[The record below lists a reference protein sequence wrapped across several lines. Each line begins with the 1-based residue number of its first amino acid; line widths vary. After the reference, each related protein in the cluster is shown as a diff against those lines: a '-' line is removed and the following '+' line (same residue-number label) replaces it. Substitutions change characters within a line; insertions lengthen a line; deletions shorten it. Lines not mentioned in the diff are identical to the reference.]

1 MLKSYTLWIDQVGNV
16 LFERSLRAKHLNIS
30 VKPFHGIRVAVP
42 RGMSFRKAEKIVISK
57 RDWIQRHLARMKR
70 AREKY
75 DSILSQHP
83 PLSRSSAREKLI
95 NRLKE
100 LSENYGYTYNR
111 VFIRN
116 QKTIWGSCSMRNNIN
131 LNIKLVWL
139 PGDLMDYVILHELV
153 HTRIKNHSSE
163 FWQEMDR
170 LTYDLVDVRSER
182 AVRARQPYPSGAAKK
197 LSARLKEFGLGFM

>member
-1 MLKSYTLWIDQVGNV
+1 MLKSYTLWVDQVGKV

-42 RGMSFRKAEKIVISK
+42 RGMSFHRAEKIVISK
-57 RDWIQRHLARMKR
+57 RDWIQGHLARMKR

-75 DSILSQHP
+75 DSVLNKHP
-83 PLSRSSAREKLI
+83 SFSRSSARNKLI
-95 NRLKE
+95 DRLNE
-100 LSENYGYTYNR
+100 LSENYGYPYNR

-153 HTRIKNHSSE
+153 HIRIKNHSRE

-170 LTYDLVDVRSER
+170 LTYDLIYARSGHV
-182 AVRARQPYPSGAAKK
+182 VRARQPYPSGVAKK
-197 LSARLKEFGLGFM
+197 LSARLKEYGLGFM